1 MFSPPIFQTNDETQE
16 MDKLNNVMKR
26 LETSDSPSEVDKIND
41 LIKVRFVIAIKCL
54 LFLTHFFSLTH
65 REACNAVD

>member
-1 MFSPPIFQTNDETQE
+1 MRAKLNQGNNNSISFIKTFQTNDETQE

-41 LIKVRFVIAIKCL
+41 LIKVSFQMQVVQYL
-54 LFLTHFFSLTH
+54 H
-65 REACNAVD
+65 